1 MKKFIL
7 LFSYLFHPLFVG
19 LYGTLFF
26 FLLESKWFQTQ
37 EIYFYLIQVVILT
50 VLVPVTAFYLLVSLG
65 KLSSFQIASVAERR
79 TPLLIN
85 CVLFYILIKYSVT
98 IQSMPP
104 LFFYFLGAIISS
116 VICFVALFLR
126 IKVSLHMVG
135 ITSLTL
141 FVVSLSLHLHVNLI
155 ATIALLIL
163 SIGFVATS
171 RIIMKAHNL
180 QEIIYGFIVGLI
192 SQIGLWNLWLF

>member
-1 MKKFIL
+1 MKKIIL

-79 TPLLIN
+79 TPLIINSILI
-85 CVLFYILIKYSVT
+85 YILIKYSVT

-116 VICFVALFLR
+116 IICFVALFLN

-141 FVVSLSLHLHVNLI
+141 FVVALSLHLHVNLI

-163 SIGFVATS
+163 TIGFVATS
-171 RIIMKAHNL
+171 RLMMKAHNM